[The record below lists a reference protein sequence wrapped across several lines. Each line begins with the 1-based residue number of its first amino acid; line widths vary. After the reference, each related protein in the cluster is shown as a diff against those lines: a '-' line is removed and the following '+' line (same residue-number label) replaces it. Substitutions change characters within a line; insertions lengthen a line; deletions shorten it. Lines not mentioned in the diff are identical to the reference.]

1 MKIVKS
7 LDTSHWMARF
17 QAHQISEAIKAK
29 CPVNIIPISRSSRM
43 LLRKMKR
50 VLPLPAYFSE
60 LELAQLLELVR
71 FNSRAQDAGF
81 FHLTVD
87 WALGFY
93 CFHVFKLSFF
103 LLLSSELGAL
113 FLGFSS
119 FQ

>member
-7 LDTSHWMARF
+7 LDTSHWMTQF

-60 LELAQLLELVR
+60 LELAQLLALVR
-71 FNSRAQDAGF
+71 FNSRTQDAGF
-81 FHLTVD
+81 FHFILD

-93 CFHVFKLSFF
+93 CFHGWNEI
-103 LLLSSELGAL
+103 LLG
-113 FLGFSS
+113 
-119 FQ
+119 